1 MKSYLSNQRTEL
13 SHAIG
18 VGTGFLIF
26 YVAHTT
32 GYSWELSFSISFT
45 LGFLTSTI
53 LSHNL
58 SQASN
63 REEAVNLSQAIEEF
77 EKPERS

>member
-1 MKSYLSNQRTEL
+1 MKSYLSNHWTEL

-18 VGTGFLIF
+18 FGTGFLF
-26 YVAHTT
+26 SYLAHST
-32 GYSWELSFSISFT
+32 GYSWELSFSIGFT
-45 LGFLTSTI
+45 LGFLTSTL

-58 SQASN
+58 SRSFGQ
-63 REEAVNLSQAIEEF
+63 EEAVNLSQAIEEF

>member
-1 MKSYLSNQRTEL
+1 MKAYLSNHWTEI

-26 YVAHTT
+26 YLAHSA

-77 EKPERS
+77 ENPKRS

>member
-1 MKSYLSNQRTEL
+1 MKAYLSNHWTEL

-26 YVAHTT
+26 YVAHNT

-45 LGFLTSTI
+45 LGFLTSTT
-53 LSHNL
+53 LSHKL
-58 SQASN
+58 SRASN
-63 REEAVNLSQAIEEF
+63 REEAVNLYQAIEEF
-77 EKPERS
+77 EKPERN

>member
-1 MKSYLSNQRTEL
+1 MKAYLSNHWAEL

-45 LGFLTSTI
+45 LGFLTSTM
-53 LSHNL
+53 LSNNL

-63 REEAVNLSQAIEEF
+63 REEAVNLSQAIQEF
-77 EKPERS
+77 ENPKRS